1 MEAEAKYTLVGVIV
15 LLAVA
20 LLVLG
25 LVWLGGW
32 ADTIAY
38 RHYTIYFNH
47 QSMDGLD
54 VNSAVKMRGIK
65 VGVVSDLDLS
75 SEAQGSVRV
84 TVNVD
89 EHTPVRQGAQA
100 YIKRNVVTGLA
111 TLEIVNGEAGVPLL
125 TEAPKGESYPVIA
138 EGSSDLDKVASAV
151 SRMAE
156 NGAEVLDRMNGVL
169 TEQNRKALSQTLA
182 NLRDLSDFMV
192 QNRASIAETL
202 QSLHAAIDEFR
213 VVGASISQAVA
224 KTEGSIQGV
233 SKDASAALK
242 QAALT
247 MENLQKETSA
257 ISQKLQ
263 ALSDTSSV
271 EITAISRDV
280 RTGTDAVT
288 LAGRKLANPRSL
300 LLEAAKPK
308 PGPGEKK

>member
-15 LLAVA
+15 LIVVA
-20 LLVLG
+20 LLGLG

-38 RHYTIYFNH
+38 RHYTIYFSH

-54 VNSAVKMRGIK
+54 VNGTVKMRGIK

-75 SEAQGSVRV
+75 SEAQSGVRV
-84 TVNVD
+84 TINVD

-100 YIKRNVVTGLA
+100 YVKRNVVTGLA
-111 TLEIVNGEAGVPLL
+111 TLEIANGEAGAPAL
-125 TEAPKGESYPVIA
+125 TEAPKGEKYPVIA
-138 EGSSDLDKVASAV
+138 EGSSDLDKVAGAV

-156 NGAEVLDRMNGVL
+156 NGAEVLDKMNGVL

-182 NLRDLSDFMV
+182 NLRDLSDYMV
-192 QNRASIAETL
+192 QNKRSLGETIQALRAVAD
-202 QSLHAAIDEFR
+202 QFR
-213 VVGASISQAVA
+213 VAGANISQAA
-224 KTEGSIQGV
+224 ATADRSIQGI
-233 SKDASAALK
+233 SKEATISLK

-263 ALSDTSSV
+263 NLSDTGSL
-271 EITAISRDV
+271 EITAIGRDV
-280 RTGTDAVT
+280 RATTDAVT
-288 LAGRKLANPRSL
+288 VAGRKLSNPQAL
-300 LLEAAKPK
+300 LLGAGKPK
-308 PGPGEKK
+308 PGPGEK

>member
-15 LLAVA
+15 LAVA
-20 LLVLG
+20 ALLG
-25 LVWLGGW
+25 LGLFWLGGL

-54 VNSAVKMRGIK
+54 VNSAAKMRGIK

-75 SEAQGSVRV
+75 SEAQGGVRV

-100 YIKRNVVTGLA
+100 YVKRNVVTGLA
-111 TLEIVNGEAGVPLL
+111 TLEIANGDAGAPALI
-125 TEAPKGESYPVIA
+125 EAPKGEKYPVIA
-138 EGSSDLDKVASAV
+138 EGSSDLDKVAGAV

-156 NGAEVLDRMNGVL
+156 NGAEVLDKMNGVL
-169 TEQNRKALSQTLA
+169 TQQNRKALSQTLA
-182 NLRDLSDFMV
+182 NLRDLSDYMV
-192 QNRASIAETL
+192 QNKRSLGETIQALRAVA
-202 QSLHAAIDEFR
+202 DEFR
-213 VVGASISQAVA
+213 VAGANISHAA
-224 KTEGSIQGV
+224 ATAEGSIQGI
-233 SKDASAALK
+233 SKEANVTLK

-263 ALSDTSSV
+263 SLADTSSL
-271 EITAISRDV
+271 EITAIGRDV
-280 RTGTDAVT
+280 RATTDAVT
-288 LAGRKLANPRSL
+288 VAGRKLSNPQAL
-300 LLEAAKPK
+300 LLGAGKPK
-308 PGPGEKK
+308 PGPGEK